1 MPLLLL
7 FPSAVSTAGEAVAAA
22 TSAAGNLLLPVITFV
37 GGVLVSF
44 LVAVLSPPPDS
55 PCLGG
60 VLLTLPVVALQG
72 DFDSTID
79 DGGGFGGGST
89 TVSSDAVFAAAL
101 TTCCDGG
108 VGGG

>member
-1 MPLLLL
+1 MLLL
-7 FPSAVSTAGEAVAAA
+7 FPSAVSNAGEAVAAA

-44 LVAVLSPPPDS
+44 LVAVLSPPGS

-79 DGGGFGGGST
+79 DGSGFGGGST

>member
-7 FPSAVSTAGEAVAAA
+7 FPSAVSTAGEAVTAA
-22 TSAAGNLLLPVITFV
+22 TSAAGNLLLPAVITFV

-44 LVAVLSPPPDS
+44 LLSPPPGS

-72 DFDSTID
+72 DFDSAID
-79 DGGGFGGGST
+79 DGGGFWGGST

-101 TTCCDGG
+101 TTCCEGG